1 MREERR
7 EFAQREMQRRERDEE
22 RRLAEEERLGLR

>member
-7 EFAQREMQRRERDEE
+7 ERDEKHIVWIINI
-22 RRLAEEERLGLR
+22 